1 MSNATTYVSKTA
13 DAEGRFQ
20 YDDEETDV
28 WRTLYKRQM
37 VTLAGFACRAY
48 LDGQA
53 KLGFRADAVPQVR
66 DIDARLSALTGAG
79 VVPVAALIPQKE
91 FSTLL
96 KNRRF
101 PVATF
106 IRRRE
111 HLDYIEEPD
120 IFHEVFGHCPML
132 TDPDF
137 CAFMERFGEFA
148 LSLPKTDIKRLYR
161 LWWFTVEF
169 GMIREDGRLKA
180 FGAGI
185 MSSPAEAK
193 HAANGAAEVLPFD
206 LLTIFRTDYRI
217 DILQPVY
224 FAIESFDQLRASLD
238 EDIPGLLG
246 RAREMGDLP
255 ARFEP
260 KAA

>member
-1 MSNATTYVSKTA
+1 MKKHTTYVSKTA
-13 DAEGRFQ
+13 DADGIFQ
-20 YDDEETDV
+20 YDAEETDI
-28 WRTLYKRQM
+28 WRILYTRQM
-37 VTLAGFACRAY
+37 VTLRDFACRAY
-48 LDGQA
+48 LEGQS
-53 KLGFRADAVPQVR
+53 KLGFAADKVPQVR
-66 DIDARLSALTGAG
+66 DIDARLGELTGAG
-79 VVPVAALIPQKE
+79 VEAVAALIPQDR

-96 KNRRF
+96 SNRRF

-120 IFHEVFGHCPML
+120 LFHEVFGHCPML

-148 LSLPKTDIKRLYR
+148 LTLPKPEIKRLFR

-169 GMIREDGRLKA
+169 GMIREDGGLKA

-193 HAANGAAEVLPFD
+193 HAASGSAEVLPFD
-206 LLTIFRTDYRI
+206 LMTIFRTDYRI

-224 FAIESFDQLRASLD
+224 FAIDSFDQLRASLD
-238 EDIPGLLG
+238 EDIPGLLA

-255 ARFEP
+255 RRFEI
-260 KAA
+260 AA